1 MTDVSLRE
9 MQKKYCS
16 RAMTVAIIVGFLLI
30 AADQRPMGKGLI
42 LGTIFSVIN
51 FVLMGETIPMRMGRT
66 RGKAFFVSLG
76 SIFFRY
82 FLIAIPLFMA
92 IRMEQLNLF
101 AVIAGIFSVQ
111 LMIFPDHIFNFVSE
125 RKNKA

>member
-1 MTDVSLRE
+1 
-9 MQKKYCS
+9 
-16 RAMTVAIIVGFLLI
+16 MTVAIIVGFLLI